1 VHLFVQK
8 IRNAPVVSILFS
20 SMFLSRHTI
29 FAFVLVGGVL
39 SPCCGL
45 SYADD
50 PDALHAILQDQA
62 KAWNGGDLD
71 AFMSAYWNNPE
82 LTFSSGGET
91 TRGWD
96 ATLARYRNR
105 YPDRDAMGRLTFSK
119 LETQMLGKDAAFTL
133 GRWHLDR
140 NEVAQGNFTLVW
152 RKMENGWRIVHDHSS
167 STPNP
172 PPTP

>member
-1 VHLFVQK
+1 M
-8 IRNAPVVSILFS
+8 VSFRSS
-20 SMFLSRHTI
+20 SMFLSKHVLLG
-29 FAFVLVGGVL
+29 FVLVGFLL
-39 SPCCGL
+39 SPCCGW

-50 PDALHAILQDQA
+50 SDALHAILQDQA
-62 KAWNGGDLD
+62 KAWNRGDLD
-71 AFMSAYWNNPE
+71 AFMSAYWKNPE

-96 ATLARYRNR
+96 ETLARYRNR
-105 YPDRDAMGRLTFSK
+105 YPDREAMGKLTFSK
-119 LETQMLGKDAAFTL
+119 LETHMLGQDAAFTL

-140 NEVAQGNFTLVW
+140 KEVAQGNFTLVW

-167 STPNP
+167 STPKP